1 MNNFTEQDR
10 IEQFK
15 KTMKYCMPNRFPEG
29 FIDTLKEKG
38 FFTAPASIHHHGAYS
53 GALFDHSLAV
63 ANSLLSLTKR
73 LELKWQDGRSPLIVG
88 MFHDFCKVDNYTKT
102 DNEAWEYNN
111 ATLLPGHG
119 DKSVIMLQQY
129 MQLTEE
135 EMLCI
140 RWHMGAF
147 DDKENWNSY
156 GGSNQFPE
164 CALYTYRRYDCRPY
178 FRRLRKE
185 GAAMNKF
192 YNGIMGL
199 VVGDALGVPVEF
211 RKRDTF
217 IITDMTG
224 YGTYNQPP
232 GTWSDDS
239 SLTLATLDSMA
250 KLGKIDPADIMQNFF
265 YWLNDGMFTPYG
277 EVFDVGGGTRRA
289 IARFANGKDAAKCG
303 GKTRMDNGNGALMR
317 ILPVAMLPDYP
328 EKEADLL
335 SVAHLT
341 HAHFISDFACRI
353 YAAVVENLMNG
364 MKKEEAVFSG
374 IEKFKGQIESVSML
388 SDFGKLIDLEWL
400 ERTFVKSSGYVV
412 DTLEA
417 ALWCFLNTNTYR
429 DCVLTAVN
437 LGEDTDTVA
446 AVAGGLAGI
455 YYGCGGESGVP
466 DEWIAQIPRRDWIKG
481 LCAELI
487 FEN

>member
-1 MNNFTEQDR
+1 
-10 IEQFK
+10 
-15 KTMKYCMPNRFPEG
+15 
-29 FIDTLKEKG
+29 
-38 FFTAPASIHHHGAYS
+38 
-53 GALFDHSLAV
+53 
-63 ANSLLSLTKR
+63 
-73 LELKWQDGRSPLIVG
+73 
-88 MFHDFCKVDNYTKT
+88 
-102 DNEAWEYNN
+102 
-111 ATLLPGHG
+111 
-119 DKSVIMLQQY
+119 
-129 MQLTEE
+129 
-135 EMLCI
+135 
-140 RWHMGAF
+140 
-147 DDKENWNSY
+147 
-156 GGSNQFPE
+156 
-164 CALYTYRRYDCRPY
+164 
-178 FRRLRKE
+178 
-185 GAAMNKF
+185 MNKF

-217 IITDMTG
+217 TVTDMTG

-239 SLTLATLDSMA
+239 SLTLATLDSMV
-250 KLGKIDPADIMQNFF
+250 KLGKVDPADIMQNFF

-277 EVFDVGGGTRRA
+277 KVFDVGGGTRRA
-289 IARFANGKDAAKCG
+289 ITRFANGKDAAKCG

-317 ILPVAMLPDYP
+317 ILPIAMLPDSTY
-328 EKEADLL
+328 KQVDIL

-341 HAHFISDFACRI
+341 HAHFISDFACLV
-353 YAAVVENLMNG
+353 YTAVVENLMNG
-364 MKKEEAVFSG
+364 MKKEEAVSAG
-374 IEKFKGQIESVSML
+374 IQRLQHNVENISML
-388 SDFGKLIDLEWL
+388 SEFSKLNDLEWL

-417 ALWCFLNTNTYR
+417 ALWCFLTTNTYR

-487 FEN
+487 FEG

>member
-1 MNNFTEQDR
+1 
-10 IEQFK
+10 
-15 KTMKYCMPNRFPEG
+15 MKS
-29 FIDTLKEKG
+29 K
-38 FFTAPASIHHHGAYS
+38 
-53 GALFDHSLAV
+53 
-63 ANSLLSLTKR
+63 
-73 LELKWQDGRSPLIVG
+73 
-88 MFHDFCKVDNYTKT
+88 FC
-102 DNEAWEYNN
+102 
-111 ATLLPGHG
+111 
-119 DKSVIMLQQY
+119 
-129 MQLTEE
+129 
-135 EMLCI
+135 
-140 RWHMGAF
+140 
-147 DDKENWNSY
+147 
-156 GGSNQFPE
+156 
-164 CALYTYRRYDCRPY
+164 
-178 FRRLRKE
+178 
-185 GAAMNKF
+185 
-192 YNGIMGL
+192 NGIMGL

-217 IITDMTG
+217 HVTDMTG

-277 EVFDVGGGTRRA
+277 KVFDVGGGTRRA

-317 ILPVAMLPDYP
+317 ILPVAMLPNYP
-328 EKEADLL
+328 EKERELL
-335 SVAHLT
+335 NVAHLT

-353 YAAVVENLMNG
+353 YAVVVENLMNG
-364 MKKEEAVFSG
+364 MKKEEAYFNG
-374 IEKFKGQIESVSML
+374 IKKFKEQIENVSML
-388 SDFGKLIDLEWL
+388 QEFFVLPYIKGLEQ
-400 ERTFVKSSGYVV
+400 TDVKSSGYVV
-412 DTLEA
+412 DTLIA
-417 ALWCFLNTNTYR
+417 AFWCFLNTNTYR

-455 YYGCGGESGVP
+455 YYDCGGESGVP

-487 FEN
+487 FES